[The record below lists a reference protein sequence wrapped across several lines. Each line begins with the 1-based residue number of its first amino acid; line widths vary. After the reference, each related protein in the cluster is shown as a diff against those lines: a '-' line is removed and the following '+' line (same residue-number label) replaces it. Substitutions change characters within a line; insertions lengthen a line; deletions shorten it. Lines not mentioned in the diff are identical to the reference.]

1 MFESLKQWREERGL
15 QNTVGNIE
23 GNLAEELTELL
34 RATTTEDKIEASS
47 FDQECQ
53 NLIVAE
59 YVDVQKIKI
68 RISDNKNFFFIKITP
83 LFNILTKVDE

>member
-34 RATTTEDKIEASS
+34 RATTTEDKIAASS

-53 NLIVAE
+53 NLIVAPLFI
-59 YVDVQKIKI
+59 VVKTK
-68 RISDNKNFFFIKITP
+68 NKNKTSLECEFT
-83 LFNILTKVDE
+83 